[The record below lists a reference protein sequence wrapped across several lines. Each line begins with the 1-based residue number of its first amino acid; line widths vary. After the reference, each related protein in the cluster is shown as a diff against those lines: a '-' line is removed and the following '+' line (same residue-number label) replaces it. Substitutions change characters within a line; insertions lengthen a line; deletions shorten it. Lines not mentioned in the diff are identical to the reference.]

1 LALDAE
7 VEQVVNVPD
16 LIAEY
21 FALLLF
27 HGADVMAERRL
38 IAVAEANCPQA
49 RFAVFIATAGVQC
62 EHAKPGRALSGG
74 HSTLARRRL
83 GEGQNRGCDEQ
94 KWNRRF
100 QA

>member
-1 LALDAE
+1 
-7 VEQVVNVPD
+7 
-16 LIAEY
+16 
-21 FALLLF
+21 
-27 HGADVMAERRL
+27 M
-38 IAVAEANCPQA
+38 
-49 RFAVFIATAGVQC
+49 FITTAGIQC

-74 HSTLARRRL
+74 YSTLARRRL